1 MKLVLH
7 IRFRYNDYRIKD
19 RRASND
25 RKRQAG
31 RTADE
36 ARVGEAGV
44 LRWKNE
50 VLVLVLDQK
59 KLESSKEFLEP

>member
-1 MKLVLH
+1 MYFLFITNDYIGTKKRSNIKMKLEIH
-7 IRFRYNDYRIKD
+7 IQFRYNDIRIKD

-31 RTADE
+31 PTADE

-44 LRWKNE
+44 L
-50 VLVLVLDQK
+50 
-59 KLESSKEFLEP
+59 

>member
-1 MKLVLH
+1 MIYALFITYNDIGTKKRSNIKMKLESY
-7 IRFRYNDYRIKD
+7 IQFRYNDYRIKD

-44 LRWKNE
+44 L
-50 VLVLVLDQK
+50 
-59 KLESSKEFLEP
+59 